1 MLQTTKAYFKN
12 QIKSFFSPRTIGM
25 IRFDLAR
32 AKARR
37 HRQKHLGTP
46 ACNKLHFGCGNR
58 RIPGWVNLDLAN
70 ADVCWDISTGTLPW
84 GPNVFSHAMSQH
96 VIEHLDIETELLPL
110 LKDLHRV
117 LEPNGNL
124 WLSCP
129 DMEKICHSYCSNKM
143 QDLIDDRKKRA
154 KAVWGMDWSLDKVN
168 TIPNSPSSSMFNSIV
183 YQGFEHKNIFD
194 FDLLSWLL
202 NYAGFNSVKR
212 ISEADLQAEFLEIPQ
227 RLDDAQT
234 LYVVASK

>member
-1 MLQTTKAYFKN
+1 MLRHIKN
-12 QIKSFFSPRTIGM
+12 HIKKQIKSFLSPRTIEM
-25 IRFDLAR
+25 IRFDAAR

-37 HRQKHLGTP
+37 HRRKHFSTP
-46 ACNKLHFGCGNR
+46 AYKKLHFGCGKR
-58 RIPGWVNLDLAN
+58 RIPGWVNTDLAN

-110 LKDLHRV
+110 LKELHRV
-117 LEPNGNL
+117 LEPTGRL

-129 DMEKICHSYCSNKM
+129 DMEKICHSYCNNKM
-143 QDLIDDRKKRA
+143 QDLIDDREKRA
-154 KAVWGMDWSLDKVN
+154 RTVWGAEWSLDKVN
-168 TIPNSPSSSMFNSIV
+168 TIPNNPSSNMFNSIV
-183 YQGFEHKNIFD
+183 YQGHEHRNIFD
-194 FDLLSWLL
+194 FDLLKWLL
-202 NYAGFNSVKR
+202 DHAGFRAVTR
-212 ISEADLQAEFLEIPQ
+212 ISEADLLADFPEIPQ